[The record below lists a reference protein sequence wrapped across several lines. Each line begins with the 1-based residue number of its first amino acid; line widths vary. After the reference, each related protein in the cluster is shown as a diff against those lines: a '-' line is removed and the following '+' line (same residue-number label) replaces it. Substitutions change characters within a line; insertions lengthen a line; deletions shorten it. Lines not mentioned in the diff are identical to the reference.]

1 MSSDVAIIG
10 VGCVLPHGEGQ
21 AALDRVLDGQCRAEP
36 WSHDARYIVARV
48 PDEWVGESDGD
59 RATAMALRAAAGAM
73 ADAGLA
79 GGQLGDIAP
88 ERFACMVALS
98 KGALGTVGQGH
109 GEAGASDDGQWIL
122 QCDPA
127 AALRR
132 VAARFGLRGP
142 MLTPVSACAS
152 GGHALAR
159 ARALILDGRA
169 DAVLCGA
176 ADASINRIV
185 LASYGRLGLLAPAT
199 RTAREVCRPFSA
211 DREGFYVGEGAAAF
225 VLTSSRVAEHLAA
238 HRRARLVASAAGAL
252 AAGPIRVP
260 DDGRDLGH
268 LVSLA
273 LDRAGM
279 AAGEVDLVALHGTAT
294 RAGDLNEIRALR
306 QALGDHAARVPLMA
320 TKPLHGHLL
329 GAASA
334 VESALVVRSLETGIV
349 PAMAWPIAA
358 DPRFRAANCPR
369 GRLRAEIRTAVKLS
383 AGFGGQCSVNVF
395 RRF

>member
-1 MSSDVAIIG
+1 MSNDVAIIG
-10 VGCVLPHGEGQ
+10 VGCVLPHGEGD
-21 AALDRVLDGQCRAEP
+21 AALDRVLAGQCRAEP
-36 WSHDARYIVARV
+36 WSHDDRYIVARV
-48 PDEWVGESDGD
+48 PDELAGESDGD
-59 RATAMALRAAAGAM
+59 RATAMALRAAEGAM
-73 ADAGLA
+73 ADAGFID
-79 GGQLGDIAP
+79 GTLGNIAP
-88 ERFACMVALS
+88 ERFACMIALS

-109 GEAGASDDGQWIL
+109 AAGDSAGGEWIL
-122 QCDPA
+122 RCDPA

-132 VAARFGLRGP
+132 VAAQFGLRGP

-159 ARALILDGRA
+159 ARTLILDGRA

-176 ADASINRIV
+176 ADASIRRIV

-199 RTAREVCRPFSA
+199 RAPPEVCRPFSA

-225 VLTSSRVAEHLAA
+225 VLTSNRVAEQLAA
-238 HRRARLVASAAGAL
+238 RRRARLVASAAGAL
-252 AAGPIRVP
+252 ATDLIHVP
-260 DDGRDLGH
+260 DDGCDLGY

-273 LDRAGM
+273 IERAGM
-279 AAGEVDLVALHGTAT
+279 AAEEVDLVALHGTAT

-306 QALGDHAARVPLMA
+306 QALGEHAERVLLMA

-334 VESALVVRSLETGIV
+334 VESALVVRSLETGVV
-349 PAMAWPIAA
+349 PAMAWPRIR
-358 DPRFRAANCPR
+358 DPQFRAINCPKS
-369 GRLRAEIRTAVKLS
+369 GLRTEIRTAVKLS